1 MPSVIITTPGSQ
13 YYQHTTIQMKKK
25 EAEVRGCHQCH
36 TALWGAEC
44 SLKSDSP
51 DLQQSLHMMIS
62 LGIPELETLIRGRDH
77 LSLDNHVSMEQ
88 THYPG
93 RTRIYPWENEHR
105 TALWGCSFRSLKG
118 KRSLPVASFPG
129 SLYLSLSPQT
139 TTPLRCCSSR
149 SQRDPCIDFPTS
161 SLPSVPL
168 PGSKRCPRQENPCVV
183 SVTILFPFQYY
194 QSSQGFSKIHSR
206 WKLTYTVKCI
216 IWM

>member
-13 YYQHTTIQMKKK
+13 YYQHTTIQMKKR

-62 LGIPELETLIRGRDH
+62 LGIPELETLIRERDH
-77 LSLDNHVSMEQ
+77 LSLDNNVSMEQ

-93 RTRIYPWENEHR
+93 RTRIYPWENEHC

-118 KRSLPVASFPG
+118 KRSLPVASFPAPFIC
-129 SLYLSLSPQT
+129 LYLPR
-139 TTPLRCCSSR
+139 PLHHLDAAPHEVRGI
-149 SQRDPCIDFPTS
+149 P
-161 SLPSVPL
+161 V
-168 PGSKRCPRQENPCVV
+168 
-183 SVTILFPFQYY
+183 
-194 QSSQGFSKIHSR
+194 
-206 WKLTYTVKCI
+206 
-216 IWM
+216 